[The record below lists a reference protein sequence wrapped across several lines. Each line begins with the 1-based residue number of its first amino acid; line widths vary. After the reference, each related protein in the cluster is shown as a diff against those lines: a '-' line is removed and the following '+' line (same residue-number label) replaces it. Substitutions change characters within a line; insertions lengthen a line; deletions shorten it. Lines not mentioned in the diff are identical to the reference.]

1 MFSRVILK
9 NIPQDIISLYR
20 SVERNFRKSVKLD
33 ADIIYL
39 IEGIVTGY
47 FKCGVTLFCQP
58 RLSY

>member
-39 IEGIVTGY
+39 
-47 FKCGVTLFCQP
+47 KN
-58 RLSY
+58 